1 MSEVFLKRYKE
12 LGQDVKAF
20 KLKQSIRIN
29 GTKIDEKKLVK
40 RLEKERIRLTKIP
53 FLDHGYYAEAPF
65 SIGSTP
71 EYLFGYYYI
80 QEAAAQIP
88 VQILD
93 PDEKDLVLDLAAA
106 PGGKTTQIAQCMK
119 NKGAI
124 VAVDNRKDRLHAL
137 RNNLER
143 LGITNTLVYDIDG
156 RRIKELKMEFDKIL
170 LDAPCSGNFITDPT
184 WFNKRSIN
192 GFKERSALQ
201 KEMLRA
207 AVSVLKKNGTL
218 VYSTCSMEPEE
229 NELVIDWAL
238 QSLPIKLEEVK
249 TIGDPGLTTVFAKML
264 DPDVAKCRRL
274 WPNKTNTQGFF
285 IAKMIKTS

>member
-1 MSEVFLKRYKE
+1 MNLFLERYKK
-12 LGQDVKAF
+12 LGQEIKPF

-29 GTKIDEKKLVK
+29 TLKIN
-40 RLEKERIRLTKIP
+40 EKELVQRLQSERIKLTKIP

-71 EYLFGYYYI
+71 EYLFGHYYI
-80 QEAAAQIP
+80 QEVAAQLP
-88 VQILD
+88 VQVLE
-93 PDEKDLVLDLAAA
+93 PGEKDIVLDLAAA
-106 PGGKTTQIAQCMK
+106 PGGKTSQIAQYMK

-143 LGITNTLVYDIDG
+143 TGTTNALVYDLDG
-156 RRIKELKMEFDKIL
+156 RRIKELNIEFDKIL

-184 WFNKRSIN
+184 WFSKRTVN
-192 GFKERSALQ
+192 GFKERATLQ
-201 KEMLRA
+201 KELLRA
-207 AVSVLKKNGTL
+207 AISVLKKDGTL
-218 VYSTCSMEPEE
+218 VYSTCSLEPEE

-238 QSLPIKLEEVK
+238 KNLPIKLEEVK
-249 TIGDPGLTTVFAKML
+249 TIGDPGLTTVFGQRL
-264 DPDVAKCRRL
+264 DKEVEKCRRL

-285 IAKMIKTS
+285 IAKMRKS